1 MKFAHL
7 ADLHLGMVVNHVSM
21 AEEQKH
27 ILKEIVKILE
37 EEKPDALLIAGDVY
51 DKAVPSVEAVNLLDD
66 FLTDLVKY
74 HIRTYLIAGN
84 HDQGDRLAYA
94 GHLLASQGIH
104 ICGNFDG
111 KMDHDVLAD
120 AFGKVHVWLLPYIR
134 PSYVNRYLDEDER
147 VGSYQEAVAKAIAM
161 SDVDFSKRNVIVSH
175 QFVTGAQV
183 DPLGSEQL
191 IVGGLDEISSSVYD
205 GFDYAALGHIHR
217 RQKINDH
224 VIYAGTP
231 LAYSFAE
238 EKQEKSISF
247 IQMEKKGTVHVYTRT
262 LTPLHHLRTI
272 EGYYKEILSA
282 ADEDE
287 NKEDYVR
294 FVLHDNQEQPD
305 AIRYLR
311 QLYPNAMRLE
321 YDNERTRAEM
331 IQPVNQM
338 QTMSPSDLFARFY
351 KERNGVE
358 MSTEQ
363 ISWLKDLIDEIW
375 NGGEQV

>member
-7 ADLHLGMVVNHVSM
+7 ADLHLGMIVNHVSM

-27 ILKEIVKILE
+27 ILKEIVEILVK
-37 EEKPDALLIAGDVY
+37 EKPDALLIAGDVY

-66 FLTDLVKY
+66 FLTDLAGH

-84 HDQGDRLAYA
+84 HDQGDRLAYG
-94 GHLLASQGIH
+94 GHLLAGQGIH
-104 ICGNFDG
+104 ICGNFMG
-111 KMDHDVLAD
+111 KMDHDILTD
-120 AFGKVHVWLLPYIR
+120 DFGKVHVWLLPYIR
-134 PSYVNRYLDEDER
+134 PSYVNRYLDEDDR
-147 VGSYQEAVAKAIAM
+147 VGSYQQAVARAIAL

-175 QFVTGAQV
+175 QFVTGAKV

-191 IVGGLDEISSSVYD
+191 IVGGLDQISASVYD
-205 GFDYAALGHIHR
+205 GFDYAALGHIHH
-217 RQKINDH
+217 RQQLGKN
-224 VIYAGTP
+224 VFYAGTP

-238 EKQEKSISF
+238 ENQQKALGFVELKEKG
-247 IQMEKKGTVHVYTRT
+247 MVRVYTRL
-262 LTPLHHLRTI
+262 LTPLHHMRTI

-282 ADEDE
+282 ASEDE

-311 QLYPNAMRLE
+311 ELYPNAMRLD

-331 IQPVNQM
+331 ILPVNTM

-351 KERNGVE
+351 KERNGIE
-358 MSTEQ
+358 MSEEQ
-363 ISWLKDLIDEIW
+363 ISYLKDQIDEIW
-375 NGGEQV
+375 NGGEQA